1 MLRDALR
8 EWTDIDEAA
17 GALASAL
24 GMFDASTPRKRT
36 KHVFWASNPLGD
48 ALQDILDVLLRIGA
62 LERSPDE
69 SQYRWNA
76 GFAWEALSALPGRS
90 SRGDSAP

>member
-17 GALASAL
+17 GALALAL
-24 GMFDASTPRKRT
+24 GMFDASTPPRHT

-48 ALQDILDVLLRIGA
+48 ALQDMLDVLLRIGA
-62 LERSPDE
+62 LERNPDE
-69 SQYRWNA
+69 PQYRWNQ
-76 GFAWEALSALPGRS
+76 GFAWDALSALPGRS
-90 SRGDSAP
+90 SRGDGAP